1 MHSGLLRILVV
12 ALVAM
17 VAVVALIPRRSVPP
31 PEAATEWPQQRS
43 LPSVSFTDQNGNAFS
58 SADLAGE
65 FSLVFF
71 GFTNCPDICPLSLAV
86 LAEAKR
92 QLAETRRAVPRIVL
106 VSVDPARDTPAA
118 LKSYLARF
126 DPEFTGLTAAEKE
139 LAPLL
144 DALGV
149 TVMKQTHR
157 GSQYTMTHNPQVF
170 VVAPNGNVI
179 ATLSSADSAD
189 AVVRDYQRIRAR
201 FLSGSSPAATSQ

>member
-17 VAVVALIPRRSVPP
+17 VAAVALIPRRSVPP
-31 PEAATEWPQQRS
+31 PEAATEWPQQRA
-43 LPSVSFTDQNGNAFS
+43 LPSVSFRDHNGQAFS

-118 LKSYLARF
+118 LKRYLARF
-126 DPEFTGLTAAEKE
+126 DPEFTGLTATEKE

-149 TVMKQTHR
+149 TVMKQTLG

-179 ATLSSADSAD
+179 ATLSSAGSAD

>member
-17 VAVVALIPRRSVPP
+17 VAAVALIPRRSVPP

-43 LPSVSFTDQNGNAFS
+43 LPSVSFTDQNGHAFS

-92 QLAETRRAVPRIVL
+92 QLGETRRAVPRIVL

-149 TVMKQTHR
+149 TVMKRTLG